1 MVQYHVFISRKGLRH
16 MIVLNILMVLTA
28 LVLIVTVLMQDTESD
43 GMGALTGGSET
54 FFGKNKNNT
63 LEGKLNLATKVSAI
77 VFVVLAVLMLIIG

>member
-1 MVQYHVFISRKGLRH
+1 

-63 LEGKLNLATKVSAI
+63 LEGKLALATKVSSI
-77 VFVVLAVLMLIIG
+77 VFVALAILMLIIG